1 MSISPSENRPI
12 LALPSSMPRWV
23 AISCAS
29 AGLALPVKS
38 TVLKSTVPPSRLAG
52 PDHGPF
58 NSAPACTSR
67 RTGIQG
73 LAGEEG
79 LEPSH
84 VGIKIRCLNQL
95 GDSPTPVRGLRLEPL
110 KLQPDAHPASGC
122 CSKLR
127 HILPT
132 QPGGRSAGHVA
143 SGGLSAP
150 EPLPSSALA

>member
-1 MSISPSENRPI
+1 MSISPSEKRPI

-52 PDHGPF
+52 PDHGPSK
-58 NSAPACTSR
+58 SAPACTSR
-67 RTGIQG
+67 RTGISDNH

-95 GDSPTPVRGLRLEPL
+95 GDSPTPVRGSRLEP
-110 KLQPDAHPASGC
+110 QAS
-122 CSKLR
+122 
-127 HILPT
+127 
-132 QPGGRSAGHVA
+132 V
-143 SGGLSAP
+143 
-150 EPLPSSALA
+150 